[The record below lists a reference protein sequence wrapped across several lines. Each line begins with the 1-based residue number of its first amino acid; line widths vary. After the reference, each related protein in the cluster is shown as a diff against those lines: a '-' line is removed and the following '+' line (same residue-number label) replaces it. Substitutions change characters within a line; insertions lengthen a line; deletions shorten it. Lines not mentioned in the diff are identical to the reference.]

1 MAEHSHEVVAHLYHV
16 QLPYRMDGQ
25 ALEFE
30 PGVSKLN
37 WHDTFTE
44 LMVRNYSEEEV
55 RRILVGA
62 VALLE
67 KYPHRSLGEALDTAM
82 VWERG

>member
-1 MAEHSHEVVAHLYHV
+1 MAEHSHEIVAHLYHV

-25 ALEFE
+25 MLEFE
-30 PGVSKLN
+30 EKSSGTWADQL
-37 WHDTFTE
+37 TE
-44 LMVRNYSEEEV
+44 LIKDYSEEEV
-55 RRILVGA
+55 RRIFTGT

-67 KYPHRSLGEALDTAM
+67 KFPHRSLADALETAM

>member
-25 ALEFE
+25 GLEFE
-30 PGVSKLN
+30 PAVRKFSFRECLQ
-37 WHDTFTE
+37 E
-44 LMVRNYSEEEV
+44 LTLSYSEEEI
-55 RRILVGA
+55 RRILVGT

-67 KYPHRSLGEALDTAM
+67 KFPHRSLGEALDTAM

>member
-1 MAEHSHEVVAHLYHV
+1 MAEHSHEIVAHLYHV

-25 ALEFE
+25 MLEFE
-30 PGVSKLN
+30 PSGRQFSFQECLK
-37 WHDTFTE
+37 E
-44 LMVRNYSEEEV
+44 LTLSYSEDEI

-67 KYPHRSLGEALDTAM
+67 KFPHRTLGEALETAM